1 MIVGSLERMPQ
12 LGLRFE
18 IVYADAIL
26 QSDDNMGFRKSHPA
40 NHREHGQRDDD
51 FLFCI
56 VPDYHLALQ

>member
-26 QSDDNMGFRKSHPA
+26 ESDDNMGSRKPHPA
-40 NHREHGQRDDD
+40 NHGEYGQRDDN
-51 FLFCI
+51 FLFRI
-56 VPDYHLALQ
+56 IPDYHLALQ